1 MKIYSNIL
9 RLVFIATVILVGCK
23 PKMDPKQAEMLKL
36 GIHTIVIEDV
46 IQTSQY
52 TYLQFKETGNPDVN
66 EKDTL
71 WCAVSAMEAQKGD
84 KFYYKGGFPMENF
97 PSKEL
102 NRTFAKI
109 LFIDDLSK
117 NPDFV
122 KKEIAAVPSHN
133 SMSSTDTNI
142 SRKPKIEKL
151 DIKIDAVSGGISIG
165 DLFTKKNSYSNK
177 TVKVKGQVTKFS
189 PEIMGKN
196 WIHFQD
202 GTSSKDGKFDLTI
215 TTDQTVKV
223 GDILI
228 FEGKIALNKDLGY
241 DYFYE
246 VIMEDAKIVVK

>member
-1 MKIYSNIL
+1 MKKYSKFLKIVFL
-9 RLVFIATVILVGCK
+9 ASLVFVACK
-23 PKMDPKQAEMLKL
+23 SKIDPKQAEMLKL

-52 TYLQFKETGNPDVN
+52 TYLLFKETGNPDVN
-66 EKDTL
+66 ENDTV
-71 WCAVSAMEAQKGD
+71 WCAVSAMEAKKGD

-122 KKEIAAVPSHN
+122 KKEIAAIPSHN
-133 SMSSTDTNI
+133 SMSSTDT
-142 SRKPKIEKL
+142 SLARKPKIEKL

-165 DLFTKKNSYSNK
+165 DLFSKKDTYSGK
-177 TVKVKGQVTKFS
+177 TVKVKGQVIKFS

-196 WIHFQD
+196 WIHLQD
-202 GTSSKDGKFDLTI
+202 GTASKDGKFDLTL

-223 GDILI
+223 GDIVI

-246 VIMEDAKIVVK
+246 VLMEDAKVLK